1 MMTSEERIRVRLRL
15 TAPRAMAAAGIL
27 FALLFAASV
36 ILMRLALPETLSS
49 DTSWVEQGAR
59 WITLSLL
66 LMPFAGITFLWFM
79 GVIRDRLSEVEEHFL
94 STVFL
99 GSGLLFLA
107 MAFVAMA
114 IAGGI
119 VNSVSIQGGQNI
131 QPDLIVFGR
140 AVMLQISNVYALRM
154 AGAFMISLG
163 TIWLRTNLMPRW
175 LVIVTYSVALILLV
189 VINLSLWTA
198 LIFPVWVFLVSVFI
212 LLTNLRGPVQA

>member
-1 MMTSEERIRVRLRL
+1 MTVSKEPVPLRIRL

-27 FALLFAASV
+27 FALLFAVSV
-36 ILMRLALPETLSS
+36 ILMRLAVPETLSG

-107 MAFVAMA
+107 MVFVAMA

-119 VNSVSIQGGQNI
+119 VNSVSIQGSQNF

-154 AGAFMISLG
+154 AGTFMISLG
-163 TIWLRTNLMPRW
+163 TIWLRANLMPRW
-175 LVIVTYSVALILLV
+175 LVVVTYLVALILLV
-189 VINLSLWTA
+189 VINLTLWTA
-198 LIFPVWVFLVSVFI
+198 LIFPAWVFFVSVFI
-212 LLTNLRGPVQA
+212 LLNNLRRPVQA

>member
-1 MMTSEERIRVRLRL
+1 MTVSKEPVPLRIRL
-15 TAPRAMAAAGIL
+15 TAPPAMAAAGIL

-36 ILMRLALPETLSS
+36 ILMRLAVPETLSG

-107 MAFVAMA
+107 MVFVAMA

-119 VNSVSIQGGQNI
+119 VNSVRIQGSHNY

-163 TIWLRTNLMPRW
+163 TIWLRANLMPRW
-175 LVIVTYSVALILLV
+175 LVVLTYLVAVILLV
-189 VINLSLWTA
+189 VINLSLWIA
-198 LIFPVWVFLVSVFI
+198 LIFPAWVFFVSVLI
-212 LLTNLRGPVQA
+212 LLNNLRRPAQA

>member
-1 MMTSEERIRVRLRL
+1 MTVSKEPVPLRIRL
-15 TAPRAMAAAGIL
+15 TAPPAMAAAGIL

-36 ILMRLALPETLSS
+36 ILMRLAVPETLSG
-49 DTSWVEQGAR
+49 DTSWVEQGTR

-107 MAFVAMA
+107 MVFVAMA

-119 VNSVSIQGGQNI
+119 VNSVRIQGSHNF

-163 TIWLRTNLMPRW
+163 TIWLRANLMPRW
-175 LVIVTYSVALILLV
+175 LVVLTYLVAVILLV
-189 VINLSLWTA
+189 VINLSLWIA
-198 LIFPVWVFLVSVFI
+198 LIFPAWVFFVSVLI
-212 LLTNLRGPVQA
+212 LLNNLRRPAQA